1 MQSVDP
7 RELVF
12 PGDGELARLMR
23 EKRWEATPLGPVE
36 RWPEGLRSA
45 VRMVLTSRFSMWMG
59 WGDDLTF
66 LYNDAYRSD
75 TLGTKHPRVLGL
87 PARETWSEIWSEIGP
102 RLARVLREGRATW
115 DEGLLL
121 FLERNGYREE
131 TYHTFSYSPLHD
143 DTGQIRGILC
153 VVIEETGRVISE
165 RRVGLL
171 GRLASETAGAKTSGE
186 LLAGL
191 ERSLAS
197 APHDVPFSLTYLFGT
212 GGAARLASQTGFTAG
227 HPGAAAVIDLGPGPG
242 LGGTA
247 RWPLREVLETGQ
259 PVEIALH
266 DPSWPSGPWPSPP
279 TRAVVVPIAQQGQSR
294 PAGAFIAALNPHRTF
309 DAGYREFIS
318 LLVGQ
323 LAAGLA
329 NAHAYEAER
338 QRAESL
344 AELDRAKTTFFSNVS
359 HEFRTPLTL
368 MLGPLG
374 GLLGDPDVP
383 PAIHAELATIHRN
396 GLRLLKLVNTMLD
409 FSRIEAGRATARF
422 VPTDLAQLTS
432 DLAAVFRAA
441 IDKAGLRL
449 IVDCPPV
456 GVSVWV
462 DRDMWEKIVL
472 NLLSN
477 AFKFTLHGEIAVALA
492 RRGDQVAL
500 TVRDTGTGIAAA
512 ELPHVF
518 ERFYRVEGTGGRTH
532 EGTGI
537 GLALV
542 QELVRLHGGSIGAT
556 SELGRG
562 TTFSVAIPI
571 GGPVAGAEARPD
583 DLPLGERDGQATAFV
598 EEALRWLP
606 EAAPLAT
613 PGPHRERILVV
624 DDNADM
630 RDYLRRLVEPRWAV
644 ETVANGHQALDAIRA
659 RRPDLVITDVMMPVL
674 DGFGLI
680 AAVRADPALRDLPV
694 IMLSARAG
702 EDARIEGLQAGAT
715 DYLGKPFAS
724 RELLVRVETLLLRA
738 AVRAAEDRQVRRFAT
753 IFEQAPIAVAIL
765 RGPDHVFE
773 VANQPYRTMIGGR
786 EVVGRTFAAA
796 LPEVVPQGIIALL
809 DRAYQT
815 GEPYIGKS
823 LPVALHRTPGGPLE
837 PSFFD
842 VVYQPLRDAAGQVTG
857 IASIGHDVTALATA
871 RQGAEAAS
879 RAKDEFLAM
888 LGHELRNPLAPIM
901 TALEL
906 MRLAPDTRTARE
918 RAVIERQ
925 VQHLVG
931 LVDDLLDI
939 SRITRGKV
947 ELRAEPVL
955 VAEIIERSVEV
966 VSPLLEQRSHAL
978 TIEVVDG
985 LAVHADPAR
994 LAQVISNLLT
1004 NAAKYTPNGGRL
1016 TVRAVCDADL
1026 VAISVADN
1034 GVGIEPSMLSRVFEP
1049 FAQERQSIDRA
1060 QGGLGLGL
1068 AIVDNLVK
1076 LHGGTVTAQSDGR
1089 GQGSVFTVNL
1099 PALAHGGPTS
1109 RAARKRH
1116 VTQPGEARVLIV
1128 DDNVDAAQLLADLLA
1143 AYGYRTLSVYDAPSA
1158 LQAAAA
1164 FGPQIAVIDLG
1175 LPVMDG
1181 YELARHLLA
1190 PGPDAA
1196 PKLVALTGYGQ
1207 AKDRAR
1213 TAATGFSAHLV
1224 KPVDIDQL
1232 RQVIEQLLT
1241 GAA

>member
-1 MQSVDP
+1 MQSSDP

-23 EKRWEATPLGPVE
+23 DKRWEATPLGPVE

-45 VRMVLTSRFSMWMG
+45 VRMVLTSRFSMWLG

-66 LYNDAYRSD
+66 LYNDAYRID
-75 TLGTKHPRVLGL
+75 TLGTKHPRVLGV

-102 RLARVLREGRATW
+102 RIASVVSDGRATW
-115 DEGLLL
+115 DEGLML

-143 DTGQIRGILC
+143 DTGHVRGILC

-171 GRLASETAGAKTSGE
+171 GKLAAETVGAKTPGE

-191 ERSLAS
+191 ERSLAGE
-197 APHDVPFSLTYLFGT
+197 PRDVPFSLTYLFGAD
-212 GGAARLASQTGFTAG
+212 GSSARLASQTGFAAG
-227 HPGAAAVIDLGPGPG
+227 HPAPAAVIELDGAAP
-242 LGGTA
+242 
-247 RWPLREVLETGQ
+247 WPLREVLETGQ
-259 PVEIALH
+259 VVEVVLGEAA
-266 DPSWPSGPWPSPP
+266 WPAGPWSVAPSH
-279 TRAVVVPIAQQGQSR
+279 AIAVPIGQPGQRR
-294 PAGAFIAALNPHRTF
+294 PAGVFIAGVNPHRTF
-309 DAGYREFIS
+309 DAGYREFLS
-318 LLVGQ
+318 LMVGQ

-338 QRAESL
+338 RRAESL

-374 GLLGDPDVP
+374 GMLSDPDVP
-383 PAIHAELATIHRN
+383 PALHDELATIHRN

-456 GVSVWV
+456 GVAVRV

-477 AFKFTLHGEIAVALA
+477 AFKFTLHGAITVALA
-492 RRGDQVAL
+492 RRGDHVAL
-500 TVRDTGTGIAAA
+500 TVRDTGTGIPAG

-518 ERFYRVEGTGGRTH
+518 ERFYRIEGTGGRTH

-556 SELGRG
+556 SEIGRG
-562 TTFSVAIPI
+562 TTFTVAIPI
-571 GGPVAGAEARPD
+571 GAAAATPDATAGD
-583 DLPLGERDGQATAFV
+583 VPLGEHGPQTTAFV

-606 EAAPLAT
+606 DAAAT
-613 PGPHRERILVV
+613 DAPVASAAHRERILIA

-630 RDYLRRLVEPRWAV
+630 RDYLRRLFGVRWAV
-644 ETVANGHQALDAIRA
+644 ETVANGRQALDAIRT
-659 RRPDLVITDVMMPVL
+659 RRPDLVISDVMMPEL

-724 RELLVRVETLLLRA
+724 RELLVRVEALLLRA
-738 AVRAAEDRQVRRFAT
+738 AVRAAEDRQARRFAT
-753 IFEQAPIAVAIL
+753 IFEQAPISVAIL

-773 VANQPYRTMIGGR
+773 IANLPYRHTIGGR
-786 EVVGRTFAAA
+786 DVVGRTVAEA
-796 LPEVVPQGIIALL
+796 LPEVVSQGFIAVL
-809 DRAYQT
+809 DRVYQT
-815 GEPYIGKS
+815 GEPYAGHS
-823 LPVALHRTPGGPLE
+823 VPVELQRTPDGPLE
-837 PSFFD
+837 SSFFD
-842 VVYQPLRDAAGQVTG
+842 VVYQPLTDGSGAVTG
-857 IASIGHDVTALATA
+857 IATIGHDVTSLATA
-871 RQGAEAAS
+871 RRDAEAAS

-906 MRLAPDTRTARE
+906 MRLSPTAGAVRE

-925 VQHLVG
+925 VAHLVG
-931 LVDDLLDI
+931 LVDDLLDV

-947 ELRAEPVL
+947 ELRPEA
-955 VAEIIERSVEV
+955 VAVADIVARAVEV
-966 VSPLLEQRSHAL
+966 VSPLFEQRRHGL
-978 TIEVVDG
+978 TVEVPDG
-985 LAVHADPAR
+985 LAVHGDPTR
-994 LAQVISNLLT
+994 LAQVMSNLLA
-1004 NAAKYTPNGGRL
+1004 NAAKYTPNGGQII
-1016 TVRAVCDADL
+1016 VRATRDAEQVTL
-1026 VAISVADN
+1026 SVADN
-1034 GVGIEPSMLSRVFEP
+1034 GVGIEPTMLQRVFEP

-1076 LHGGTVTAQSDGR
+1076 LHGGTVTAKSDGR
-1089 GQGSVFTVNL
+1089 GHGSTFTVNL
-1099 PALAHGGPTS
+1099 PLLAALGIAGP
-1109 RAARKRH
+1109 AVRKRH
-1116 VTQPGEARVLIV
+1116 ITQPGEARVLVI
-1128 DDNVDAAQLLADLLA
+1128 DDNVDAAQLLADLLSA
-1143 AYGYRTLSVYDAPSA
+1143 CGYRTLSVYDGPSA
-1158 LQAAAA
+1158 LQLAHS
-1164 FGPQIAVIDLG
+1164 FEPQIAVVDLG

-1181 YELARHLLA
+1181 FELARHLLA
-1190 PGPDAA
+1190 PGPTA
-1196 PKLVALTGYGQ
+1196 PRLIALTGYGQ
-1207 AKDRAR
+1207 AQDRVR
-1213 TAATGFSAHLV
+1213 TAAAGFSAHLV

-1232 RQVIEQLLT
+1232 RAVIEELL
-1241 GAA
+1241 ASASR

>member
-1 MQSVDP
+1 MQAADP

-23 EKRWEATPLGPVE
+23 EKCWEATPLGPVE

-45 VRMVLTSRFSMWMG
+45 VRMVLTSRFSMWLG

-66 LYNDAYRSD
+66 LYNDAYRID
-75 TLGTKHPRVLGL
+75 TLGTKHPRVLGV
-87 PARETWSEIWSEIGP
+87 PAREAWSEIWSEIGP
-102 RLARVLREGRATW
+102 RLARVLSEGRATW

-143 DTGQIRGILC
+143 DTSQVRGILC

-171 GRLASETAGAKTSGE
+171 GKLASETVGAKTPGE

-197 APHDVPFSLTYLFGT
+197 APHDVPFSLTYLFGP
-212 GGAARLASQTGFTAG
+212 GGAARLASQTGFTAE
-227 HPGAAAVIDLGPGPG
+227 HPGPPAVIDLAGA
-242 LGGTA
+242 A

-259 PVEIALH
+259 AVEIALN
-266 DPSWPSGPWPSPP
+266 DPGWPAGPWSTPP
-279 TRAVVVPIAQQGQSR
+279 TRAVVVPIPQQGQSR
-294 PAGAFIAALNPHRTF
+294 PAGAFIAGINPHRAF
-309 DAGYREFIS
+309 DASYREFIS
-318 LLVGQ
+318 LMVGQ

-338 QRAESL
+338 RRAESL

-374 GLLGDPDVP
+374 SLLGDPDVP
-383 PAIHAELATIHRN
+383 PVVHDELATIHRN

-409 FSRIEAGRATARF
+409 FSRIEAGRATAQF
-422 VPTDLAQLTS
+422 VPTDLAQLTA
-432 DLAAVFRAA
+432 DLASVFRAA

-456 GVSVWV
+456 GVPVRV

-472 NLLSN
+472 NLISN
-477 AFKFTLHGEIAVALA
+477 AFKFTFHGEIAVALA

-500 TVRDTGTGIAAA
+500 TVRDTGTGIVADA
-512 ELPHVF
+512 LPHVF
-518 ERFYRVEGTGGRTH
+518 ERFYRVEGTTGRTH

-542 QELVRLHGGSIGAT
+542 QELVRLHGGSIGVT

-571 GGPVAGAEARPD
+571 GGAAASPEAHAAAPRPADHGGA
-583 DLPLGERDGQATAFV
+583 ATAFV

-606 EAAPLAT
+606 DAAPPDAAAVT
-613 PGPHRERILVV
+613 APHRERILIA

-630 RDYLRRLVEPRWAV
+630 RDYLRRLVGPRWAV
-644 ETVANGHQALDAIRA
+644 ETVANGRQALDAIRA
-659 RRPDLVITDVMMPVL
+659 RRPDLVITDVMMPEL

-724 RELLVRVETLLLRA
+724 RELLVRIETQLLRA

-753 IFEQAPIAVAIL
+753 IFEQVPISVAIL

-773 VANQPYRTMIGGR
+773 VANQPYRATIGGR
-786 EVVGRTFAAA
+786 NLVGRTVAEA
-796 LPEVVPQGIIALL
+796 LPELVPQGVVELL
-809 DRAYQT
+809 DRAYRT
-815 GEPYIGKS
+815 GEPYTGQS
-823 LPVALHRTPGGPLE
+823 VPVGLRRTPDGPLE
-837 PSFFD
+837 TSYFD
-842 VVYQPLRDAAGQVTG
+842 VVYQPLLDAAGQVTG

-871 RQGAEAAS
+871 QRDAEAAS

-906 MRLAPDTRTARE
+906 MRLRPETGAARE

-947 ELRAEPVL
+947 ELRAEPVI
-955 VAEIIERSVEV
+955 VAEIVERSVEV
-966 VSPLLEQRSHAL
+966 ASPLFEQRRHVL
-978 TIEVVDG
+978 TIDVPDG
-985 LAVHADPAR
+985 LAVHGDPTR
-994 LAQVISNLLT
+994 LAQVLSNLLT
-1004 NAAKYTPNGGRL
+1004 NAAKYTPNGGQI
-1016 TVRAVCDADL
+1016 TVRATRDADQ
-1026 VAISVADN
+1026 VVISVADN
-1034 GVGIEPSMLSRVFEP
+1034 GVGIESTMLQRVFEP

-1076 LHGGTVTAQSDGR
+1076 LHGGTVTARSAGR
-1089 GQGSVFTVNL
+1089 GLGSVFTVHL
-1099 PALAHGGPTS
+1099 PLLAHGGPTGRPS
-1109 RAARKRH
+1109 RERH

-1143 AYGYRTLSVYDAPSA
+1143 ACGYRTLSVYDGPSA
-1158 LQAAAA
+1158 LQAAEA
-1164 FGPQIAVIDLG
+1164 FGPQVAVVDLG

-1190 PGPDAA
+1190 TGPDAA

-1207 AKDRAR
+1207 AKDRVR
-1213 TAATGFSAHLV
+1213 TTAAGFSAHLV

-1232 RQVIEQLLT
+1232 RAVIEQLLT
-1241 GAA
+1241 GAD